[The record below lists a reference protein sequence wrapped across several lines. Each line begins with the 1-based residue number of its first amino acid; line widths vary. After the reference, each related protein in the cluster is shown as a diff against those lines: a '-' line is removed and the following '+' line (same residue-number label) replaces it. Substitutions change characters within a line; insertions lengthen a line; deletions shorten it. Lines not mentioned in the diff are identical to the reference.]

1 MPALQASRLNLSD
14 ALKQGGAKATVSR
27 TSTQLRSGLV
37 VAEVALSVILLATA
51 GLLVRSFQA
60 LQHVDRSVHR
70 LDVPARRTDL
80 SHRR

>member
-1 MPALQASRLNLSD
+1 VPALQASRLNLSD

-27 TSTQLRSGLV
+27 TSTQLRSGV